1 MPKMSI
7 PRVPGTFGKYWSGG
21 RKPSRDG
28 RCRILAPVTRRIHV
42 IGIGAGDPDYV
53 TAQAV
58 AALNDTQ
65 VFFAMDKTQNKGAVK
80 DELVALRRQ
89 ICERFIREPGY
100 RFVELPD
107 PERARAAPDS
117 AAYRQAVAD
126 WHAARAQMWA
136 EAIEAEL
143 APCGVGAFLAWGD
156 PSLYDST
163 LRILD
168 AVATRVDIDYDV
180 IPGITA
186 IQALTAR
193 HRIPLNDVGE
203 PVLVTTGRQLRD
215 NGLSGSAVVMLDG
228 DCSFLGCPP
237 QTRIWWGAYLGTPDE
252 LLVSGTVGEV
262 GDKIAEQRA
271 EARDRHGW
279 IMDTYLLRPA
289 D

>member
-1 MPKMSI
+1 
-7 PRVPGTFGKYWSGG
+7 
-21 RKPSRDG
+21 
-28 RCRILAPVTRRIHV
+28 V

-65 VFFAMDKTQNKGAVK
+65 VFFAMDKGAQK
-80 DELVALRRQ
+80 DDLVALRRE
-89 ICERFIREPGY
+89 ICRRFIREPGY

-107 PERARAAPDS
+107 PSRAKSGD
-117 AAYRQAVAD
+117 YRQAVAD
-126 WHAARAQMWA
+126 WHAARAAVWA
-136 EAIEAEL
+136 DAIEAEL
-143 APCGVGAFLAWGD
+143 APGGVGAFLAWGD

-163 LRILD
+163 LRILES
-168 AVATRVDIDYDV
+168 VAARVDIDYDV
-180 IPGITA
+180 VPGITA

-203 PVLVTTGRQLRD
+203 PVLITTGRQLRES
-215 NGLSGSAVVMLDG
+215 GLPGSAVVMLDG
-228 DCSFLGCPP
+228 DCSFQACPP

-252 LLVSGTVGEV
+252 LLMSGTVGEV
-262 GDKIAEQRA
+262 GVAIVEMRA
-271 EARDRHGW
+271 DARARHGW

>member
-1 MPKMSI
+1 MS
-7 PRVPGTFGKYWSGG
+7 
-21 RKPSRDG
+21 
-28 RCRILAPVTRRIHV
+28 TRRIHV

-65 VFFAMDKTQNKGAVK
+65 VFFAMDKGSCK
-80 DELVALRRQ
+80 DDLVALRRL

-107 PERARAAPDS
+107 PPRARAASDS
-117 AAYRQAVAD
+117 PAYRQAVAD
-126 WHAARAQMWA
+126 WHAARAAVWA
-136 EAIEAEL
+136 DAIASEL
-143 APCGVGAFLAWGD
+143 APGGVGAFLAWGD

-168 AVATRVDIDYDV
+168 LVATRVDIDYDV
-180 IPGITA
+180 VPGITA

-203 PVLVTTGRQLRD
+203 PVLVTTGRQLRE
-215 NGLSGSAVVMLDG
+215 NGLSGTAVVMLDG
-228 DCSFLGCPP
+228 DCSFQVCLPE
-237 QTRIWWGAYLGTPDE
+237 TRIWWGAYLGTPDE
-252 LLVSGTVGEV
+252 LLVSGTVAEV
-262 GDKIAEQRA
+262 GDKIAELRA
-271 EARDRHGW
+271 DARARHGW

-289 D
+289 T